1 VGLALKAAQELKA
14 PMPLATL
21 IAHRFLTLIASGGA
35 FLDWSALALVAKRDA
50 GEETALA
57 EPHK

>member
-14 PMPLATL
+14 PMPLASL
-21 IAHRFLTLIASGGA
+21 IADRFLTLIASGGA
-35 FLDWSALALVAKRDA
+35 PLYWSALALVARRDA

-57 EPHK
+57 KPRK

>member
-14 PMPLATL
+14 PMPRASL
-21 IAHRFLTLIASGGA
+21 IADRFLTLIASGGA
-35 FLDWSALALVAKRDA
+35 PLYWSALALVARRDA

-57 EPHK
+57 KPRK